1 VGPSTTP
8 LLEENRSMGRLRSVQ
23 KGRVIACILS
33 CSVFLL
39 GCSSPKPTALETAP
53 EQGQQMVTASSVSVA
68 ITTTGTTIDLA
79 AGAIPW
85 IDEPAP
91 TPVPWTRTATPG
103 IRPCDVA
110 SLEIGAPEGP
120 GAAAGSVIWHV
131 PLTNHSPVACSLPL
145 TPTRAE
151 GLDASRHRV
160 ALEIGTYIDNIPP
173 PELDAGETG
182 NLRLSAQNVCYPDEQ
197 RVRDTAYESI
207 SFYTPMGVMA
217 VPSLKL
223 ILCRPVVAA
232 LFVRDESKPRKGS
245 AASLQARI
253 QLIEPG
259 RAGSPMRYVVE
270 LTNPTDIDVVL
281 SPCPGYIQVVSD
293 PRKSQWSKRDLALNC
308 TAVNTIRAAAS
319 IRFLMSADVPAAITG
334 PAFLVW
340 SLDRGPSTTVNLTI
354 A

>member
-1 VGPSTTP
+1 
-8 LLEENRSMGRLRSVQ
+8 L
-23 KGRVIACILS
+23 
-33 CSVFLL
+33 
-39 GCSSPKPTALETAP
+39 
-53 EQGQQMVTASSVSVA
+53 VTASSTSVA
-68 ITTTGTTIDLA
+68 IVATTNTTIDLA

-110 SLEIGAPEGP
+110 SLEVGAPEGP

-131 PLTNHSPVACSLPL
+131 PLTNHSLIACSLPL

-151 GLDASRHRV
+151 ALDASRHRV
-160 ALEIGTYIDNIPP
+160 ALEIGTYSDNMPP

-182 NLRLSAQNVCYPDEQ
+182 SLRLTAQNVCYPDEQ

-207 SFYTPMGVMA
+207 GFYTPMGLIV

-223 ILCRPVVAA
+223 MLCGPVVAA
-232 LFVRDESKPRKGS
+232 SFVRDESKPRKGS

-253 QLIEPG
+253 QLIGPAQ
-259 RAGSPMRYVVE
+259 AGSPLRYVVE
-270 LTNPTDIDVVL
+270 LTNPTDTDVVL

-293 PRKSQWSKRDLALNC
+293 PKKSHWSKRDLALNC
-308 TAVNTIRAAAS
+308 TAVDTIRAAAS
-319 IRFLMSADVPAAITG
+319 VRFLMRADVPAAITG

-340 SLDRGPSTTVNLTI
+340 SLDTGPSTTVDLTVE
-354 A
+354 